1 MVPDL
6 PALDI
11 PGIFAAALVEF
22 KLTPEDANMRLLS
35 MDWDIASV
43 RRNAVE
49 SLSTR
54 FVSGAFS
61 RSTFPLWSRIW
72 VKNTGF
78 V

>member
-1 MVPDL
+1 
-6 PALDI
+6 
-11 PGIFAAALVEF
+11 
-22 KLTPEDANMRLLS
+22 MRLLS

-61 RSTFPLWSRIW
+61 RSTFPLWSRILGEEHW
-72 VKNTGF
+72 FRVDTAVCDGRKGIW
-78 V
+78 